1 MKVRA
6 NPDQAD
12 SNNNGIGDACEAIQ
26 VSVDIKPGSD
36 PNCFNQNEHGVIPVA
51 ILGSDDLSVADID
64 VATLSVQGLAVR
76 IQGKSDRYQSHYEYV
91 NEDEFIDLVCQFED
105 SDNWVTPGSDYATV
119 TGNLLDGTN
128 IEGQDTICIVP
139 E

>member
-1 MKVRA
+1 MLAQTTLRV
-6 NPDQAD
+6 
-12 SNNNGIGDACEAIQ
+12 
-26 VSVDIKPGSD
+26 
-36 PNCFNQNEHGVIPVA
+36 
-51 ILGSDDLSVADID
+51 ID
-64 VATLSVQGLAVR
+64 VMAFLGYRCAGTHQLAVR